1 MPGYVAQYLGRGDGG
16 RAGGRGWSNGEV
28 ERQMSV
34 GSASTTRSCA
44 RPKLAF
50 GRRAPE
56 AVRPGSALTNV
67 SFSRPSTASSVPKL
81 NIARVMGR

>member
-16 RAGGRGWSNGEV
+16 RAGGRGWSNGDV
-28 ERQMSV
+28 EKQMSV
-34 GSASTTRSCA
+34 GSASTTRSSA

-50 GRRAPE
+50 GRRAP
-56 AVRPGSALTNV
+56 AVRPGSASTNV